1 MEGEARMPVEPVTD
15 LRVLVGG
22 IVVDDDVDQLAGR
35 DLASMVLRKRMN
47 S

>member
-1 MEGEARMPVEPVTD
+1 MAGEPGDD

-22 IVVDDDVDQLAGR
+22 IVEDDMDELAGR
-35 DLASMVLRKRMN
+35 DLGLDGVEEAMN